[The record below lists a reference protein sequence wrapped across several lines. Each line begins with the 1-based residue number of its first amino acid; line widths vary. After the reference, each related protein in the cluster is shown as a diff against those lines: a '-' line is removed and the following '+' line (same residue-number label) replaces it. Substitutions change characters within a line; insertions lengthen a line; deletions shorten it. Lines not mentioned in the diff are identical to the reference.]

1 MSNSFD
7 IVIIGA
13 GPAGMT
19 AAVEADRHGAS
30 VCLLDEQS
38 DAGGQIYRNVA
49 QAPAARTKIMGEDY
63 REGAALVEN
72 LDASGAVHRRN
83 VTVWKVGKDGAIAFS
98 KDGQAEQIYA
108 RHIIIANGATERAVP
123 VPGWTTPGVM
133 TVGAAQILMKT
144 SGIMPVG
151 AVLIGS
157 GPLLYLVARQL
168 VAAGAPPKALVETQT
183 RADLIRAMRHFWQAL
198 RGWKQLVKGVG
209 LIAAIWWARVPR
221 HTGATDIAI
230 EGEGFVERIRFR
242 AKGRDHVI
250 QSDTVL
256 LHQGVVPNT
265 QVARSIGLDQIYDT
279 AQFCFKP
286 VTDAHGQSSN
296 PLFSVAGDGAGIGG
310 AKVAAIS
317 GRLSA
322 LNALRQINKI
332 TETDREKR
340 AGPLLERR
348 EAEMAIRP
356 FLDAAYPPPQQV
368 LSPADDTIIC
378 RCEEVRAGD
387 IRRYAAL
394 GCTGPN
400 QTKSFGRSGMG
411 ACQGRYCGLVVTEI
425 LAEETGQSQDAVG
438 SYRIRAPLKP
448 ISLGE
453 LAGLS
458 DGKTP

>member
-1 MSNSFD
+1 MSDTFD
-7 IVIIGA
+7 IAVIGA
-13 GPAGMT
+13 GPAGMS
-19 AAVEADRHGAS
+19 AAVEADRHGVS

-38 DAGGQIYRNVA
+38 HAGGQIYRNVA
-49 QAPAARTKIMGEDY
+49 QSSAARTKIMGADY
-63 REGAALVEN
+63 REGAALVEGLN
-72 LDASGAVHRRN
+72 ASGAVHRRD

-108 RHIIIANGATERAVP
+108 RHVIIANGATERSVP
-123 VPGWTTPGVM
+123 VPGWTTPGAM

-144 SGIMPVG
+144 AGIMPVG

-157 GPLLYLVARQL
+157 GPLLYLVTRQL
-168 VAAGAPPKALVETQT
+168 IAAGAPPKALIETQT
-183 RADLIRAMRHFWQAL
+183 RADLARAMRHLGQAL
-198 RGWKQLVKGVG
+198 RDWKQLAKGLQ
-209 LIAAIWWARVPR
+209 LIAAISWGRVPR
-221 HTGATDIAI
+221 HTGATQIEI
-230 EGEGFVERIRFR
+230 EGEGSVESVRFH

-250 QSDTVL
+250 STDTVL

-265 QVARSIGLDQIYDT
+265 QIARSIGIEQTYDA
-279 AQFCFKP
+279 AQCCFRP

-317 GRLSA
+317 GKLSA
-322 LNALRQINKI
+322 LNALRQIDKM
-332 TETDREKR
+332 TEADRDKL
-340 AGPLLERR
+340 AKPLLKRR
-348 EAEMAIRP
+348 DTELAIRP
-356 FLDAAYPPPQQV
+356 FLDAAYPPPPQV
-368 LSPADDTIIC
+368 LRPADDTIIC

-394 GCTGPN
+394 GCMGPN

-411 ACQGRYCGLVVTEI
+411 PCQGRYCGLVVTEI

-448 ISLGE
+448 ISLSE
-453 LAGLS
+453 LADLN
-458 DGKTP
+458 DKNTT